1 MKTYT
6 LNGTQV
12 FLARTSDIEANPLKT
27 CDEIGAFNL
36 ENYNGCETLLTLDDA
51 ECGTYSEGEPIM
63 LAECTSLGNDQHTT
77 EAFYTV
83 EWADADTIQRQ
94 LVTRT
99 TKYHDWTSERTRME
113 DAISSKNDGEYLTE
127 EEAQQLREEWKA
139 TVSSYHPE
147 QCPSAPDVPT
157 FEALVDSA
165 GSRIAED
172 LEVMCDHQGY
182 KYNRGIRE
190 AIYNAMLHN
199 GITATQIS
207 EATGVANSSISR
219 LINGKEGVSVDKL
232 EAILSYLHIRLVF

>member
-1 MKTYT
+1 
-6 LNGTQV
+6 
-12 FLARTSDIEANPLKT
+12 
-27 CDEIGAFNL
+27 
-36 ENYNGCETLLTLDDA
+36 
-51 ECGTYSEGEPIM
+51 
-63 LAECTSLGNDQHTT
+63 
-77 EAFYTV
+77 
-83 EWADADTIQRQ
+83 
-94 LVTRT
+94 
-99 TKYHDWTSERTRME
+99 ME